1 MLLKSAKCDEEILTF
16 SLVPFAPVE
25 SARSLP
31 AKSTRLILLTWEGIK
46 WNLVASTLKMIYKMI
61 LTRINWEKTKLVL
74 WELQDYNFYGDFK
87 NTNFNNPK
95 SQTVSPSEHLHSS
108 VQWNVSLHEDLIK
121 RLTTT
126 DIVCSITQQPLFCRS
141 QRKCSNPK
149 WLSFLSFSDHYQV
162 YQRNQRN

>member
-1 MLLKSAKCDEEILTF
+1 MLLKSVKCDEEILTF

-31 AKSTRLILLTWEGIK
+31 AKSTRLILLTWGGIK
-46 WNLVASTLKMIYKMI
+46 CNLVASTLQICHSNENKM
-61 LTRINWEKTKLVL
+61 REKIGLLL
-74 WELQDYNFYGDFK
+74 WELQEYNITEVFK

-95 SQTVSPSEHLHSS
+95 SQICQSVNPSEHLHNS

-126 DIVCSITQQPLFCRS
+126 DIVCSITQQSLFCRS

-149 WLSFLSFSDHYQV
+149 WLSILSFSDHYQV
-162 YQRNQRN
+162 YQRN